1 MEPPCTSFHIKNE
14 FKAGLPLIPS
24 EFSNWLMINVFVE
37 TGTALAETDVD
48 AKVRQTHDIKQQW
61 HRGAYSLH
69 DDVPLLK
76 PEEAGRPEFPR
87 LVHPRELPRR
97 GFGTQKGRITMMHAV
112 AHIEFNAINLAL
124 DAVHRFRHMPCEYYR
139 DWLRVADEEARHFSM
154 VRGYLREYNHDYGDF
169 DAHNGLWEMAEKTAA
184 DVLERMALVPRV
196 LEARG
201 LDVTPGIIEK
211 LKQAEDAEAVAIL
224 EIIYREEI
232 GHVKIGTHWFRYVCE
247 SRGLEPVA
255 TFSQL
260 LRKHFPNGLHGP
272 FNMDAR
278 NQAGFS
284 ETEMRYLT
292 GSL

>member
-1 MEPPCTSFHIKNE
+1 MMQYIMIVFGTMLRHGRIVAWGGS
-14 FKAGLPLIPS
+14 L
-24 EFSNWLMINVFVE
+24 INVFME
-37 TGTALAETDVD
+37 TGTAMTETDVD
-48 AKVRQTHDIKQQW
+48 AKIRRTHAIAQQW
-61 HRGAYSLH
+61 RSGECSSTEDA
-69 DDVPLLK
+69 PLVD
-76 PEEAGRPEFPR
+76 AQRVGRPARPY
-87 LVHPRELPRR
+87 LVHPRELPKR
-97 GFGTQKGRITMMHAV
+97 GLGTQKGRIAMMHAV

-124 DAVHRFRHMPCEYYR
+124 DAVHRFRNMPREYYG

-154 VRGYLREYNHDYGDF
+154 VRDYLRRYDHDYGNF

-211 LKQAEDAEAVAIL
+211 LKQAGDSEGEAIL
-224 EIIYREEI
+224 KVIYREEI
-232 GHVKIGTHWFRYVCE
+232 GHVEIGTRWFRYICE
-247 SRGLEPVA
+247 ERGLESVA

-284 ETEMRYLT
+284 ETEMRCLT
-292 GSL
+292 AGL

>member
-1 MEPPCTSFHIKNE
+1 
-14 FKAGLPLIPS
+14 
-24 EFSNWLMINVFVE
+24 VE
-37 TGTALAETDVD
+37 TGAALAETDVD
-48 AKVRQTHDIKQQW
+48 GKIQQTHDIARQW
-61 HRGAYSLH
+61 QRDAYSLDH
-69 DDVPLLK
+69 DAPLLN
-76 PEEAGRPEFPR
+76 AQHVGRPERPN
-87 LVHPRELPRR
+87 LVHPRELPKR
-97 GFGTQKGRITMMHAV
+97 GLGTQKGRIAMMHAV

-124 DAVHRFRHMPCEYYR
+124 DAVHRFRSMPREYYR

-154 VRGYLREYNHDYGDF
+154 VRDYLRRYNNDYGDF
-169 DAHNGLWEMAEKTAA
+169 DAHNGLWEMAEKTAT

-211 LKQAEDAEAVAIL
+211 LKQAEDSEAVAIL
-224 EIIYREEI
+224 EVIYAEEI
-232 GHVKIGTHWFRYVCE
+232 GHVEIGTRWFRYVCE
-247 SRGLEPVA
+247 NRGLEPVA

-292 GSL
+292 ASL